1 MRQWST
7 SPRGRPEDVC
17 GRRRIWRR
25 WRARTRSTAC
35 GAGCWAPASWTRP
48 VTISS
53 SATARSSSHRPSTRL
68 VRRTHRRDP
77 GRWRMCSREDQC
89 MAEMRMIEAVR
100 AAITEEMERDERVL
114 VMGEDVGRKG
124 GVFGATDGLYA
135 KFGEARVLDMPLA
148 ESGIVGIAIGA
159 ALNGLIPIAEIQ
171 FADFI
176 HPAFDQIV
184 SEAAR
189 TRYRSNGD
197 WSVPIVIR
205 TPFGGG
211 VHGGLYHSQSIEAFY
226 AHVPGLKVVVPS
238 MLADAKGLLKSAIR
252 DPDPVLFLEHKK
264 LYRLVAEEIPDG
276 DHLVPIGPAVV
287 RREGTRLSCFAW
299 GLMSHYCLQ
308 AAGVLDS
315 EGVSVEVVDLRT
327 LAPLDRETVLESV
340 RRTGK
345 AMIVHEDNI
354 TGGFGGEI
362 AAIISEHAFDSLD
375 GPVVRVAAPD
385 VPAMPFNSPQEEFF
399 MPNPEKIAEAMRKL
413 AAY

>member
-1 MRQWST
+1 MSGVQST
-7 SPRGRPEDVC
+7 LP
-17 GRRRIWRR
+17 
-25 WRARTRSTAC
+25 
-35 GAGCWAPASWTRP
+35 
-48 VTISS
+48 
-53 SATARSSSHRPSTRL
+53 L
-68 VRRTHRRDP
+68 
-77 GRWRMCSREDQC
+77 
-89 MAEMRMIEAVR
+89 EAVR
-100 AAITEEMERDERVL
+100 AAIGEEMERDDRVL

-135 KFGEARVLDMPLA
+135 RFGEARVLDTPLA
-148 ESGIVGIAIGA
+148 EAGIVGVAIGA

-197 WSVPIVIR
+197 YSVPIVIR

-211 VHGGLYHSQSIEAFY
+211 VHGGLYHSQSIEAFF

-238 MLADAKGLLKSAIR
+238 MPADAKGLLKSAIR

-264 LYRLVAEEIPDG
+264 VYRLVAEEIPDG
-276 DHLVPIGPAVV
+276 DHVVPIGPAAI
-287 RREGTRLSCFAW
+287 RRQGTNISCFAW
-299 GLMSHYCLQ
+299 GLMTHYCLE
-308 AAGVLDS
+308 AAEQVATDGI
-315 EGVSVEVVDLRT
+315 SVEVVDLRA
-327 LAPLDRETVLESV
+327 LAPLDREAILASV
-340 RRTGK
+340 RKTGK
-345 AMIVHEDNI
+345 AMVVHEDNL
-354 TGGFGGEI
+354 TGGFGAEI
-362 AAIISEHAFDSLD
+362 SAIISEQAFDDLD

-399 MPNPEKIAEAMRKL
+399 MPNPQKIAIAMRQL

>member
-1 MRQWST
+1 MK
-7 SPRGRPEDVC
+7 PRTNRSGASARAPSLRRWTMC
-17 GRRRIWRR
+17 GRGVKR
-25 WRARTRSTAC
+25 
-35 GAGCWAPASWTRP
+35 
-48 VTISS
+48 V
-53 SATARSSSHRPSTRL
+53 
-68 VRRTHRRDP
+68 
-77 GRWRMCSREDQC
+77 
-89 MAEMRMIEAVR
+89 AEMRMIEAVR

-159 ALNGLIPIAEIQ
+159 ALNGLIPIAELQ

-211 VHGGLYHSQSIEAFY
+211 VHGG
-226 AHVPGLKVVVPS
+226 
-238 MLADAKGLLKSAIR
+238 
-252 DPDPVLFLEHKK
+252 
-264 LYRLVAEEIPDG
+264 

-287 RREGTRLSCFAW
+287 RREGTKLSCFAW
-299 GLMSHYCLQ
+299 GLMTHYCLQ
-308 AAGVLDS
+308 AAEQLAA
-315 EGVSVEVVDLRT
+315 EGTSVEVVDLRC
-327 LAPLDRETVLESV
+327 LAPLDRGTILESV
-340 RRTGK
+340 RKTGK
-345 AMIVHEDNI
+345 AMVVHEDNM
-354 TGGFGGEI
+354 TGGFGAEV
-362 AAIISEHAFDSLD
+362 AAIISEHAFESLD

-385 VPAMPFNSPQEEFF
+385 IPAMPFNTPQEEFF
-399 MPNPEKIAEAMRKL
+399 MPSPQKIAAAMRRL

>member
-1 MRQWST
+1 
-7 SPRGRPEDVC
+7 
-17 GRRRIWRR
+17 
-25 WRARTRSTAC
+25 
-35 GAGCWAPASWTRP
+35 
-48 VTISS
+48 
-53 SATARSSSHRPSTRL
+53 
-68 VRRTHRRDP
+68 
-77 GRWRMCSREDQC
+77 

-100 AAITEEMERDERVL
+100 AAIGEEMERDDRVL

-135 KFGEARVLDMPLA
+135 RFGEARVLDTPLA
-148 ESGIVGIAIGA
+148 ESGIVGVAIGA

-205 TPFGGG
+205 APFGGG

-226 AHVPGLKVVVPS
+226 AHVPGLKVVVPC
-238 MLADAKGLLKSAIR
+238 MPADTHGLLKAAIR

-264 LYRLVAEEIPDG
+264 LYRLVTEDVPDG
-276 DHLVPIGPAVV
+276 DHLVPIGPATV
-287 RREGTRLSCFAW
+287 RRQGTNLSCFAW
-299 GLMSHYCLQ
+299 GLMTHYCLE
-308 AAGVLDS
+308 AAEELGAA
-315 EGVSVEVVDLRT
+315 GVSVEVVDLKT
-327 LAPLDRETVLESV
+327 LAPLDRQTILESV
-340 RRTGK
+340 RKTGK
-345 AMIVHEDNI
+345 AMVVYEDNL
-354 TGGFGGEI
+354 TGGFGGEV
-362 AAIISEHAFDSLD
+362 AAIIAEHAFGDLD

-385 VPAMPFNSPQEEFF
+385 IPAMPFNTPQEEFF
-399 MPNPEKIAEAMRKL
+399 MPSPAKIAEAMRKL

>member
-1 MRQWST
+1 
-7 SPRGRPEDVC
+7 
-17 GRRRIWRR
+17 
-25 WRARTRSTAC
+25 
-35 GAGCWAPASWTRP
+35 
-48 VTISS
+48 
-53 SATARSSSHRPSTRL
+53 
-68 VRRTHRRDP
+68 
-77 GRWRMCSREDQC
+77 
-89 MAEMRMIEAVR
+89 MRMIEAVR
-100 AAITEEMERDERVL
+100 AAITEEMDRDDRVL
-114 VMGEDVGRKG
+114 VVGEDVGKKG

-135 KFGEARVLDMPLA
+135 RFGEARVLDTPLA
-148 ESGIVGIAIGA
+148 ESGIIGVAIGA

-238 MLADAKGLLKSAIR
+238 MPADAKGLLKSAIR

-264 LYRLVAEEIPDG
+264 VYRLVAEEIPDG

-287 RREGTRLSCFAW
+287 RRRGTTLSCFAW
-299 GLMSHYCLQ
+299 GLMTHYCLE
-308 AAGVLDS
+308 AAEQLAG
-315 EGVSVEVVDLRT
+315 EGLNVEVVDLRT
-327 LAPLDRETVLESV
+327 LAPLDRDTILESV

-345 AMIVHEDNI
+345 AMVVYEDNL
-354 TGGFGGEI
+354 TGGFGAEVS
-362 AAIISEHAFDSLD
+362 AIISEHAFDDLD

-385 VPAMPFNSPQEEFF
+385 IPAMPFNSPQEDFF
-399 MPNPEKIAEAMRKL
+399 MPNPTKIAKAMKQL
-413 AAY
+413 ASY